1 MTSKKA
7 SSKRRVNQTRAEYKF
22 DYATSRP
29 NRFATRM
36 QSTVAVVLDSDVAS
50 VFRTSASVNR
60 ELRSALK
67 KRVAAKTKTG

>member
-1 MTSKKA
+1 
-7 SSKRRVNQTRAEYKF
+7 
-22 DYATSRP
+22 
-29 NRFATRM
+29 M

-50 VFRTSASVNR
+50 AFRTSASVNR

>member
-7 SSKRRVNQTRAEYKF
+7 PSKRAASQMRAQYKF
-22 DYATSRP
+22 DYASSRP
-29 NRFATRM
+29 NRFAEHM

-50 VFRTSASVNR
+50 AFRTSASVNR